1 MLPHARI
8 GGSGGPTG
16 ALTEE
21 AIHQLE
27 QAEEATVDDK
37 GQARHAHQ
45 EDERESTDC
54 GEEDEQGQLAA
65 DASQSGG
72 PLEGVAPAERPFS
85 FAPARWSA
93 AALAPAAP
101 ASAKVPAQQDRANER
116 FCFGA
121 PSSLGPA
128 RPPPRATPFSQATK
142 QASFS
147 SLAAA
152 TSFNSLASSAEEKA
166 DKGEAQAERA
176 AVTGVKRAREPCVLE
191 GWLAANH
198 VASYVFL

>member
-85 FAPARWSA
+85 FAPGRWSA

-101 ASAKVPAQQDRANER
+101 ASAKAQQDRANER

-166 DKGEAQAERA
+166 DKGEAQAERCLLYTSPSPRDRQKSRMPSSA
-176 AVTGVKRAREPCVLE
+176 
-191 GWLAANH
+191 
-198 VASYVFL
+198 